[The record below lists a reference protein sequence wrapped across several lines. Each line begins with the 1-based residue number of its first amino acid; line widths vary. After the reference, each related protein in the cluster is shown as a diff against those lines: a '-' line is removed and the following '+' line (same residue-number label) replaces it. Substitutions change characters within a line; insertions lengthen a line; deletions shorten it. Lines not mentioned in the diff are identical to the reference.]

1 MKPVSYQPWLHRLA
15 VATMILALL
24 PIIVG
29 ALVTTMDAG
38 MAFRDWPSSD
48 GHNLFFYPW
57 LKSAGDKFI
66 EHGHRL
72 AGALIGFVSIGL
84 AWAAWKWEPRYRVRL
99 AAYCILTAVC
109 IQGILGGA
117 RVRMDAR
124 IMAMIHGS
132 FAAVVFALMASVAV
146 MTSRSWIERYTLR
159 DLQQNPEN
167 VSPTLSLLTGVAC
180 VAIFLQY
187 LMGGLVRHLGMALHE
202 HLAGAVLVFVMV
214 VATTVAAHLSKI
226 SAIRRAGWLMFG
238 FLVFQV
244 LLGMG
249 AWVMKFGFAP
259 TGYVAVVNSTPHIVL
274 RTAHTVSGM
283 MLLASAVVLK
293 LKTARYASLQTY
305 VTASPEIMTSSV
317 SPSSLTWEG
326 GLQ

>member
-1 MKPVSYQPWLHRLA
+1 
-15 VATMILALL
+15 
-24 PIIVG
+24 
-29 ALVTTMDAG
+29 
-38 MAFRDWPSSD
+38 D

-84 AWAAWKWEPRYRVRL
+84 AVVAWKCESRQGVRAACYAVLL
-99 AAYCILTAVC
+99 AVIF
-109 IQGILGGA
+109 QGLLGGA

-132 FAAVVFALMASVAV
+132 FAALVFALMACVAV
-146 MTSRSWIERYTLR
+146 ATSRSWIDAYKDREILAEEK
-159 DLQQNPEN
+159 QN
-167 VSPTLSLLTGVAC
+167 VSPALTLLSGVVC
-180 VAIFLQY
+180 VTILLQY
-187 LMGGLVRHLGMALHE
+187 LLGGLVRHLGWALHE

-214 VATTVAAHLSKI
+214 TTTTIVAHRSSVSP
-226 SAIRRAGWLMFG
+226 IRRAGWLMFG

-244 LLGMG
+244 LLGLG

-259 TGYVAVVNSTPHIVL
+259 TGYVAVINSTSHIVL

-283 MLLASAVVLK
+283 LLLSSAVILRLK
-293 LKTARYASLQTY
+293 AYRWASLQRD
-305 VTASPEIMTSSV
+305 VSV
-317 SPSSLTWEG
+317 SPNKMNPPLTARPLTWEG
-326 GLQ
+326 GLR